1 MTKFTA
7 ACASV
12 AVVLAAALP
21 AAAQSSNMSEAER
34 AAQAE
39 LMRAPSTE
47 GIVTDRA
54 SCEYEGGSV
63 MDLTDGTICFVPV
76 RGVAANTKV
85 YDGMG
90 LGVIRCSGNGQFA
103 NEVVEG
109 NSYCRVYLT
118 AKQRKKTREELQREL
133 DAMTEA
139 ELANGTGS

>member
-7 ACASV
+7 ACA
-12 AVVLAAALP
+12 AAALALAAAMP
-21 AAAQSSNMSEAER
+21 AAAQLSDEE
-34 AAQAE
+34 QAE
-39 LMRAPSTE
+39 LMKAPSTE
-47 GIVTDRA
+47 GVVTDRA

-85 YDGMG
+85 YDGMK
-90 LGVIRCSGNGQFA
+90 LGVIRCAGNGSFA
-103 NEVVEG
+103 NETVDG

-118 AKQRKKTREELQREL
+118 PKAKKKTREELQREL

-139 ELANGTGS
+139 ELANES